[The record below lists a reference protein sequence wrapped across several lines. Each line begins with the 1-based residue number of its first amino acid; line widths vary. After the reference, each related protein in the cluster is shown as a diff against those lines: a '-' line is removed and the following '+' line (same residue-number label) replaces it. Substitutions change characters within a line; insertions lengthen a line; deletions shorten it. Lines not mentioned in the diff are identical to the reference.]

1 MYYNIFLKKFLSCN
15 IKQQIY
21 SPATIRKFS
30 GRSQGSSSN
39 AGSKRDVVN
48 GNGHGLND
56 QLINNNLNNP
66 LLEEALMLSESP
78 RVTRRKRGSFSEFD
92 TNGDMVM
99 PSSPFGRRR
108 SRNPPDVGN
117 QRDTNELF
125 KVISQDESRERNPS
139 LGNLGMKMSYKIQ
152 IGYE

>member
-1 MYYNIFLKKFLSCN
+1 M
-15 IKQQIY
+15 
-21 SPATIRKFS
+21 
-30 GRSQGSSSN
+30 
-39 AGSKRDVVN
+39 
-48 GNGHGLND
+48 
-56 QLINNNLNNP
+56 
-66 LLEEALMLSESP
+66 LEEALMLSESP

-139 LGNLGMKMSYKIQ
+139 LGNLGMKINSKIQ
-152 IGYE
+152 IAREYKLIIQILFYHRILC

>member
-1 MYYNIFLKKFLSCN
+1 MISTISKKDAS
-15 IKQQIY
+15 
-21 SPATIRKFS
+21 
-30 GRSQGSSSN
+30 SQGL
-39 AGSKRDVVN
+39 KDPI
-48 GNGHGLND
+48 
-56 QLINNNLNNP
+56 INNNLNNP
-66 LLEEALMLSESP
+66 LLEEALILSESP

-92 TNGDMVM
+92 TNGDMMV

-139 LGNLGMKMSYKIQ
+139 LGNLG
-152 IGYE
+152 

>member
-1 MYYNIFLKKFLSCN
+1 
-15 IKQQIY
+15 
-21 SPATIRKFS
+21 
-30 GRSQGSSSN
+30 
-39 AGSKRDVVN
+39 
-48 GNGHGLND
+48 
-56 QLINNNLNNP
+56 
-66 LLEEALMLSESP
+66 MLSESP

-139 LGNLGMKMSYKIQ
+139 LGNLGIKRTPKYKLNASKYYILDFVPLSNVMFN
-152 IGYE
+152 ILFFSP

>member
-1 MYYNIFLKKFLSCN
+1 M
-15 IKQQIY
+15 
-21 SPATIRKFS
+21 
-30 GRSQGSSSN
+30 
-39 AGSKRDVVN
+39 
-48 GNGHGLND
+48 
-56 QLINNNLNNP
+56 NNP
-66 LLEEALMLSESP
+66 LLEEALILSESP

-92 TNGDMVM
+92 TNGDMMV

-139 LGNLGMKMSYKIQ
+139 LGNLGEWKTNTFFWALIVFNVAITVLLDY
-152 IGYE
+152 

>member
-1 MYYNIFLKKFLSCN
+1 MTQPTKLLTFIYFIFQ
-15 IKQQIY
+15 QQIY

-30 GRSQGSSSN
+30 GNSQPSN
-39 AGSKRDVVN
+39 GIPTNPKSTNNLMV
-48 GNGHGLND
+48 
-56 QLINNNLNNP
+56 NNNLNNP
-66 LLEEALMLSESP
+66 LLEEALILSESP

-92 TNGDMVM
+92 TNGDMVV

-108 SRNPPDVGN
+108 SRNPPDLGT

-139 LGNLGMKMSYKIQ
+139 LGNLG
-152 IGYE
+152 

>member
-1 MYYNIFLKKFLSCN
+1 M
-15 IKQQIY
+15 
-21 SPATIRKFS
+21 
-30 GRSQGSSSN
+30 
-39 AGSKRDVVN
+39 
-48 GNGHGLND
+48 
-56 QLINNNLNNP
+56 
-66 LLEEALMLSESP
+66 LEEALMLSESP

-139 LGNLGMKMSYKIQ
+139 LGNLGMTMSYKTQ